1 MNRSSADAQLQAYP
15 GSITVPCK
23 DKMSYAIIIMIIILY
38 VDFLNDEISRIETF
52 KAIDYLINGKATGH
66 DGILEEML
74 KISKYVPIPHLLILF
89 NIILEGVMYPNR

>member
-1 MNRSSADAQLQAYP
+1 M
-15 GSITVPCK
+15 
-23 DKMSYAIIIMIIILY
+23 
-38 VDFLNDEISRIETF
+38 ETF

-89 NIILEGVMYPNR
+89 NNILVVCKVVCKVLVEIRNNRLGEWA